1 MLLQEFTSINFSKAM
16 KYGIYI
22 LILFTF
28 ITACSSER
36 SGSEMQA
43 GNSPYQLDTIS
54 PAQALAGTRVILYG
68 KNFPDSAVKV
78 WFGNAP
84 ADSILLTSLT
94 SIEVIVPRFEDPNVQ
109 VRVSSTDDTY
119 YSNTRPFKL
128 QSTPQKVRT
137 MYFTTHM
144 ITKGEIM
151 PNGNLQVKELY
162 EDSHPRGLQ
171 IDQQNNT
178 AYWANFFGYLQ
189 RGTLEK
195 KSDTLKQEIL
205 MFVGDGVLDVAWDF
219 KNQYAYVCKEN
230 KIIRKTL
237 TDTTKTEVLFK
248 NRPEPFGIS
257 LSKDGSRL
265 YWIENNSL
273 SIYTANVSGGE
284 PEIFLGPDNGLNG
297 PRTFVID
304 EVNQKVYIG
313 DTPNVGNT
321 SILVYDVKD
330 KSIRTALTT
339 ERGAGVLI
347 TDMMIDEENG
357 YLYWM
362 NSKGRNY
369 NHLDDGEI
377 LRAPLADL
385 SNPEVIIQ
393 PINWGHLL
401 AF

>member
-1 MLLQEFTSINFSKAM
+1 M
-16 KYGIYI
+16 KSGIYFF
-22 LILFTF
+22 ILFAF
-28 ITACSSER
+28 MIACSGKPSD
-36 SGSEMQA
+36 SEMQA
-43 GNSPYQLDTIS
+43 GNSPYQLDTLS

-68 KNFPDSAVKV
+68 KNFPDSVVKV
-78 WFGNAP
+78 WFGKVP

-94 SIEVIVPRFEDPNVQ
+94 SIEVIVPKLEDSNVQ

-119 YSNTRPFKL
+119 YSNTRPFKV
-128 QSTPQKVRT
+128 QDTPVKVRPI
-137 MYFTTHM
+137 YFTTHM

-151 PNGNLQVKELY
+151 PNGKLQIKELY

-171 IDQQNNT
+171 MDHQNNT

-189 RGTLEK
+189 KGTLE
-195 KSDTLKQEIL
+195 SNTDSLMKQEIL

-219 KNQYAYVCKEN
+219 KNQYAYICKEN

-248 NRPEPFGIS
+248 NLPEPFGIS
-257 LSKDGSRL
+257 LSRDGSRL

-273 SIYTANVSGGE
+273 TIYTGSVSGGK
-284 PEIFLGPDNGLNG
+284 PEIFLGPDDGLSG
-297 PRTFVID
+297 PRAFVID
-304 EVNQKVYIG
+304 NVNQKVYIG
-313 DTPNVGNT
+313 DTPIVGNA
-321 SILVYDVKD
+321 SVLVYDLTNKTM
-330 KSIRTALTT
+330 RTALTT
-339 ERGAGVLI
+339 ETGAGTLI
-347 TDMMIDEENG
+347 TDMSIDEENG

-377 LRAPLADL
+377 IRAPLTDL
-385 SNPEVIIQ
+385 SKPEVIIQ
-393 PINWGHLL
+393 PINWGHLV